1 MARLSTSALRRI
13 GQAVRAAEATAGKG
27 PRVLADVPTI
37 HARWA
42 KVMSVVEGSP
52 GAGEPYV
59 YAADIYTGRYDET
72 PAERTPIAEDAELWS
87 HIALSVDDWLGVV
100 RVGGHWEVFGA
111 GGGDTFPTASTAG
124 QIIQW
129 VALETVS
136 GSTVAAHWEAVE
148 LGTLTDK
155 SLLVWNGTS
164 KRWTAQVPITSEL
177 VADIRYNT
185 TDHCLEKKVV
195 KGIVLTS
202 ATNSTS
208 FTTISNGTFV
218 AFPGTAT
225 T

>member
-13 GQAVRAAEATAGKG
+13 GQAVRAVEATAGKG

-111 GGGDTFPTASTAG
+111 TPA
-124 QIIQW
+124 
-129 VALETVS
+129 
-136 GSTVAAHWEAVE
+136 AVE
-148 LGTLTDK
+148 
-155 SLLVWNGTS
+155 NP
-164 KRWTAQVPITSEL
+164 A
-177 VADIRYNT
+177 YY
-185 TDHCLEKKVV
+185 
-195 KGIVLTS
+195 
-202 ATNSTS
+202 
-208 FTTISNGTFV
+208 TTIGSAAEGGESAETRIEV
-218 AFPGTAT
+218 EAPEAF
-225 T
+225 

>member
-1 MARLSTSALRRI
+1 MKLSTDSIRRI
-13 GQAVRAAEATAGKG
+13 GNAVRVVEATGMRG
-27 PRVLADVPTI
+27 GNLVLNPGSFTY
-37 HARWA
+37 RFA
-42 KVMSVVEGSP
+42 KITAVVEGSP
-52 GAGEPYV
+52 DPDTPYIYKV
-59 YAADIYTGRYDET
+59 DIYTGEWNDVPEK
-72 PAERTPIAEDAELWS
+72 RTAVLTNNALWS
-87 HIALSVDDWLGVV
+87 SIPLEVGSWFSVVGV
-100 RVGGHWEVFGA
+100 GDHWEVFGSA
-111 GGGDTFPTASTAG
+111 PSTGLPTASTAG